1 MSNVTKF
8 SSFAPTA
15 NELVIEHLED
25 ALERARSG
33 ELQEVAIVGSL
44 IGSRT
49 YSAYSTDD
57 VVYLAGLLAHSQH
70 SILARQR
77 EDLEEDMT

>member
-1 MSNVTKF
+1 MSNVTSF

-33 ELQEVAIVGSL
+33 ELQEVAIVGTL

-49 YSAYSTDD
+49 YTAYSTDD
-57 VVYLAGLLAHSQH
+57 VVYLVGLLAQSQH

-77 EDLEEDMT
+77 EGLEEDLT